1 MIYVVGLLCFA
12 VVLMIYT
19 IIRRDI
25 DFSNKLAYL
34 ESHDEDRLKSII
46 YVRRDIDSIREQ
58 IYRHNA
64 QIETL
69 LDHLGVEIWRNDRGE
84 TKVVNRLIGT
94 DDGEVENSDFFVV

>member
-25 DFSNKLAYL
+25 DFSNKIAYL